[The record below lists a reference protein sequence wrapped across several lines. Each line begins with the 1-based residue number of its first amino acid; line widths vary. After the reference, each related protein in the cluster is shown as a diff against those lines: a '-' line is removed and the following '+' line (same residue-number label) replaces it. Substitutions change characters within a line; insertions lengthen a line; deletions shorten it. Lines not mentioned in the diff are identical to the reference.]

1 MRGMR
6 PCPASAAL
14 AALAALSAC
23 SRPEAVDLEPASLR
37 FGLRGQTAKV
47 HATPRARGGRPMP
60 EAACAWTTSDEKV
73 ATVAGK
79 HNDAVVTA
87 VGPGTA
93 ALRCA
98 IEGVGAEAPVIVRVV
113 SRVEASPARVELRM
127 LDEAAPVALEVRAFD
142 DAGSPVTGRAP
153 FARCADENVC
163 RGDGRGQLWAVGR
176 GSTTAVVEVEGA
188 TSAPVQVTV
197 SDART
202 AEGKP
207 RVVKGNPM
215 EAIEKEVQE
224 REAKEAR
231 ERKAAEG
238 H

>member
-1 MRGMR
+1 MAPTPR
-6 PCPASAAL
+6 ALLAL
-14 AALAALSAC
+14 AAVLSSAAC
-23 SRPEAVDLEPASLR
+23 RPQAARVETEPSTLR
-37 FGLRGQTAKV
+37 FGVRGQTAKV
-47 HATPRARGGRPMP
+47 HAAPIARNGTKVPDQV
-60 EAACAWTTSDEKV
+60 CKWSSSDERV
-73 ATVAGK
+73 ATVSGP
-79 HNDAVVTA
+79 HNDATVTA
-87 VGPGTA
+87 VGPGA
-93 ALRCA
+93 AAIVCA
-98 IEGVGAEAPVIVRVV
+98 IGDVRAEVPVQVRVV
-113 SRVEASPARVELRM
+113 SRVAVKPDRADLRVTDEPA
-127 LDEAAPVALEVRAFD
+127 PFPLEVAAFD
-142 DAGSPVTGRAP
+142 DAGAPVLGRVALS
-153 FARCADENVC
+153 RCADENVC
-163 RGDGRGQLWAVGR
+163 RGDGRGQLWAVAAGK
-176 GSTTAVVEVEGA
+176 TTAFVEVEGA